1 MDLDGLVSFLFFLHD
16 QTLETANLSSDQMKI
31 NVLFTIILST
41 FKIHSSFAFVAS
53 IDLMTQH
60 VLKSNVIVAA
70 PKQQVELEGSAAT
83 QLDKETTPFVHPN
96 VKAHRS
102 KWGVDNSHPGEYW
115 FDDRIHVLG
124 NRGFLGAFHA
134 AIAPLST
141 KLIDD
146 AAYGGVDVRTKL
158 SEELSKIVNKQKA
171 RVVDLCCGV
180 GMSTCAL
187 AKAFPD
193 ADCVLGIDT
202 SSEMIAMAH
211 YITHHL
217 AHVKPFF
224 DLVTNKISDS
234 YVAMQRKGYALR
246 QRTYFCHTRFA
257 RSNAENTLL
266 PAESFDLVT
275 IMYGFHEVPKS
286 GRQAMLQEAR
296 RLLTPGGTLAVI
308 DIAVDYKP
316 SASMLQGEPYVI
328 EYQQN
333 IHNQIFSSEGFAR
346 KSYRD
351 IVPNHLGMWLLQRTP
366 V

>member
-1 MDLDGLVSFLFFLHD
+1 
-16 QTLETANLSSDQMKI
+16 
-31 NVLFTIILST
+31 LFTIILST
-41 FKIHSSFAFVAS
+41 TKINSSFAFVAS

-60 VLKSNVIVAA
+60 VLKSDVIVTA
-70 PKQQVELEGSAAT
+70 PKQQQVEDSDHV
-83 QLDKETTPFVHPN
+83 LDKESTSLANTN

-102 KWGVDNSHPGEYW
+102 KWGVDNEHPGEYW

-146 AAYGGVDVRTKL
+146 AAYGGVDVRTML
-158 SEELSKIVNKQKA
+158 SEELSKVVRKQKT
-171 RVVDLCCGV
+171 RVLDLCCGV
-180 GMSTCAL
+180 GMSTRAL

-246 QRTYFCHTRFA
+246 QRTHFCHTRFA
-257 RSNAENTLL
+257 RSNAENTML

-275 IMYGFHEVPKS
+275 IMYGFHEVPKA

-308 DIAVDYKP
+308 DISVDYKP
-316 SASMLQGEPYVI
+316 SASMLRGEPYVT

-333 IHNQIFSSEGFAR
+333 IHNQIFSSEGFGR

-351 IVPNHLGMWLLQRTP
+351 VVPNHLGMWLLQRTAVETTKKIRHTP
-366 V
+366 PKHSFMMGTIQDRPSIPPKTTWA